1 MKKLLLS
8 VAALLFTAGML
19 VAQSSDPELDYIKA
33 AYSRDKKV
41 IVDEYLKLSTENRDK
56 FAKLYDEFEM
66 ERTKLASGRLALLE
80 EYASKVDSLKDAYA
94 DSFAKAVL
102 ENTISLDKLNLK
114 FYNKMKQDLGAINAA
129 KFFQLEI
136 YLQTTWRG
144 IVQDNIPFIG
154 ELDKS
159 QKPTPTKTNQ

>member
-8 VAALLFTAGML
+8 VAAVLFTAGII
-19 VAQSSDPELDYIKA
+19 VAQTSDPELDYIKA

-41 IVDEYLKLSTENRDK
+41 VDEYLKLSTENRDK

-66 ERTKLASGRLALLE
+66 ERTKLASSRFALLQ
-80 EYASKVDSLKDAYA
+80 EYTTKVDSLKDGDA
-94 DSFAKAVL
+94 DRIAKAVL
-102 ENTISLDKLNLK
+102 ENTINLDKLNLK
-114 FYNKMKQDLGAINAA
+114 FYNKMKQDLGALNAA

-144 IVQDNIPFIG
+144 IIQDNIPFIG
-154 ELDKS
+154 ELDKT
-159 QKPTPTKTNQ
+159 QKPTLKTN

>member
-1 MKKLLLS
+1 MKKLLIS
-8 VAALLFTAGML
+8 AAALLFTAGIL
-19 VAQSSDPELDYIKA
+19 VAQTSDPELDYIKA

-66 ERTKLASGRLALLE
+66 ERTKLASSRLAVLQ
-80 EYASKVDSLKDAYA
+80 EYASKVDSLKPADA
-94 DSFAKAVL
+94 DRLAKAAL
-102 ENTISLDKLNLK
+102 ENTIKLDNLNLK
-114 FYNKMKQDLGAINAA
+114 FYNKMKQDLGPIVAA

-144 IVQDNIPFIG
+144 IIQDNIPFIG
-154 ELDKS
+154 ELDKT
-159 QKPTPTKTNQ
+159 QKPTLKTN